1 MKRII
6 LILSIVVLS
15 ACEDENSSFVEDVT
29 LRVNHYKQTAVG
41 LDKTLVFLTQESEE
55 IGTENWR
62 HLYDEIDGLNY
73 ELGFIYDINVRKT
86 RVTNPSSDASSIRY
100 ELINLISKT
109 PVETAN
115 TTFELTIK
123 SAVMFNP
130 PDFVYGDT
138 QSGFTL
144 LNEIDINCS
153 TTCNDL
159 SLSLENEEE
168 IKGLFSHID
177 SNTIKLE
184 SIIIE

>member
-1 MKRII
+1 
-6 LILSIVVLS
+6 
-15 ACEDENSSFVEDVT
+15 
-29 LRVNHYKQTAVG
+29 
-41 LDKTLVFLTQESEE
+41 
-55 IGTENWR
+55 
-62 HLYDEIDGLNY
+62 
-73 ELGFIYDINVRKT
+73 
-86 RVTNPSSDASSIRY
+86 
-100 ELINLISKT
+100 
-109 PVETAN
+109 
-115 TTFELTIK
+115 
-123 SAVMFNP
+123 MFNP

-153 TTCNDL
+153 TMCNDL